1 MRPFAELKT
10 PKLQQNF
17 IILSG
22 GLGSSAYIRE
32 RMQRQLM
39 AVPHPNATHAAV
51 VPCQDPQLVVVRGLL
66 LDHQQRMETG
76 NLSVLATRVARASYG
91 VVVKEAYSPA
101 QDFNEDV
108 VEDPFDSKKR
118 WAINQIQWL
127 IRKVPSSVTAEM
139 GLPEYMGTYML
150 PETLT
155 ADRVITLTQTGH
167 SSNLSS
173 STFQKRILR
182 GAGTQKSSS
191 PLTRHRP
198 CPAA

>member
-1 MRPFAELKT
+1 
-10 PKLQQNF
+10 
-17 IILSG
+17 
-22 GLGSSAYIRE
+22 
-32 RMQRQLM
+32 M

-101 QDFNEDV
+101 QHFNEDV

-127 IRKVPSSVTAEM
+127 IRKVPSSVTADM

-150 PETLT
+150 HVPETLT